1 MIFPQITAHYAAF
14 LGLLFLAL
22 SIWVVKAR
30 GHYRVGIGDGA
41 EPALMLPIR
50 GHANFA
56 EYVPLALILIAF
68 NELAGVPGW
77 GIHALGAVL
86 LLVRIAHPI
95 GMASSS
101 QSRLHKPFRGFGV
114 LGTWGVILIASV
126 LLLVG
131 MA

>member
-1 MIFPQITAHYAAF
+1 MTFPQITAGYAAF
-14 LGLLFLAL
+14 LGLLFLIL

-30 GHYRVGIGDGA
+30 GRYRVGIGDGA
-41 EPALMLPIR
+41 EPALILRIR

-77 GIHALGAVL
+77 GVHALGAVL
-86 LLVRIAHPI
+86 LLARIAHPI
-95 GMASSS
+95 GMTSSARS
-101 QSRLHKPFRGFGV
+101 PLQKPFRGFGV
-114 LGTWGVILIASV
+114 LGTWGVILIASF
-126 LLLVG
+126 LLLIG

>member
-1 MIFPQITAHYAAF
+1 MTFPQITAHYAAF
-14 LGLLFLAL
+14 LGLLFLVL

-30 GHYRVGIGDGA
+30 GLYRVGIGDGG
-41 EPALMLPIR
+41 EPALMLRIR

-86 LLVRIAHPI
+86 LLARIAHPI

-101 QSRLHKPFRGFGV
+101 QSRLHKPLRGFGV
-114 LGTWGVILIASV
+114 LGTWGVILIASI
-126 LLLVG
+126 LLLVA